1 MAQLLQKF
9 LRILANIY
17 QKQRKGH
24 RAAAGFAVIQVYV
37 RPVIHGELLGHLG
50 LCQAMGNPASHQA
63 DMEMLFQYAA
73 IDFSHFL
80 SPILSKV
87 DRILAGEAA
96 GNHEVYLRKAENDH
110 SSFYRKQF
118 CRFDIFS
125 CVSPKHATVYVPLRK
140 KVTGLFTKPSP
151 SGKIDGDYGNLCGR
165 EGAYFDF

>member
-50 LCQAMGNPASHQA
+50 LCQTMGHPASHQA
-63 DMEMLFQYAA
+63 DMEMLFQEAA

-87 DRILAGEAA
+87 DRILAGEA
-96 GNHEVYLRKAENDH
+96 GRNHEVHLRKA
-110 SSFYRKQF
+110 KTT
-118 CRFDIFS
+118 ILPFS
-125 CVSPKHATVYVPLRK
+125 RNKSAVLTY
-140 KVTGLFTKPSP
+140 
-151 SGKIDGDYGNLCGR
+151 
-165 EGAYFDF
+165 